1 MKPAAIWSQPEGRQ
15 KITTIFFMEAD
26 VVAALRQDDF
36 PAAKGLAQDSQ
47 EARALVTV
55 VEAYRSG
62 DPSPIVELCLAGQ
75 VDLAYD
81 MYAAACLTG
90 LVHPSFTA
98 TFLDE
103 VGPLVANRLAV
114 DRMQRYL
121 QAGCCGNVQ
130 VAGPGDQEWWHAYK
144 QRLGTV
150 LHVQSP
156 HGMVEPVNVEF
167 VDVEGAPAVGYHF
180 VTPSMLETETIAAI
194 EAGLDRVFE
203 CEGPIDDGFLAAAHS
218 WVA

>member
-1 MKPAAIWSQPEGRQ
+1 
-15 KITTIFFMEAD
+15 MEAD

-36 PAAKGLAQDSQ
+36 PTARGLAQDNP

-55 VEAYRSG
+55 VEAYRSE
-62 DPSPIVELCLAGQ
+62 DPSAIVELCRSGQ

-81 MYAAACLTG
+81 MYAAACLSG
-90 LVHPSFTA
+90 LVHPSFTG
-98 TFLDE
+98 TFLED
-103 VGPLVANRLAV
+103 VAPLVSNRLAV
-114 DRMQRYL
+114 ERMQLYL

-156 HGMVEPVNVEF
+156 HGMVEPVNVDF
-167 VDVEGAPAVGYHF
+167 VDVDGAPAVGYHF

-194 EAGLDRVFE
+194 ESGLDLVFE
-203 CEGPIDDGFLAAAHS
+203 CERPIDDGFLAAAHS